1 MAAPVKVYTTVYC
14 TYCRQAKALLERKG
28 VDFEE
33 VDVTTDMDSRD
44 WLVRT
49 TGRRTVP
56 QVFIGEQSVG
66 GYDELRELERSGELD
81 QLLQA

>member
-1 MAAPVKVYTTVYC
+1 MAAPVKVYTTIYC

-28 VDFEE
+28 VEFEE
-33 VDVTTDMDSRD
+33 VDVTTDSDSRD

-56 QVFIGEQSVG
+56 QVFIGEQPVG